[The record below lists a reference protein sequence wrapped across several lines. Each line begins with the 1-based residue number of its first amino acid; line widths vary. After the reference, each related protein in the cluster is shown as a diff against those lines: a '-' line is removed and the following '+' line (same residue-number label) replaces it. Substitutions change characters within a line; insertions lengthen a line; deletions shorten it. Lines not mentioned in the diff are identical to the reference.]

1 LREQADRIKGFP
13 RTREADMSKYELVK
27 QYLEEMALT
36 TVNEDAA
43 REMVVVEDE
52 ENGIKNLVVHCSDPI
67 LVLEQPIMKVPERRD
82 ELFEQLLKWNRE
94 LVHGAFVLDEAGEL
108 VLFRDTLQLESLD
121 RNELEA
127 SLKALSLALAEY
139 SSQLL
144 EFAK

>member
-1 LREQADRIKGFP
+1 
-13 RTREADMSKYELVK
+13 MSKYDLVK
-27 QYLEEMALT
+27 QYLDEMALSI
-36 TVNEDAA
+36 VNEDAA
-43 REMVVVEDE
+43 SEVLVVEDE
-52 ENGIKNLVVHCSDPI
+52 DNGIKNLVVDCSDPI
-67 LVLEQPIMKVPERRD
+67 LVLEQPIMKTPERRD

-94 LVHGAFVLDEAGEL
+94 LVHGAFVLDEEGEL
-108 VLFRDTLQLESLD
+108 ILFRDTLQLESLD

>member
-1 LREQADRIKGFP
+1 
-13 RTREADMSKYELVK
+13 MSKFELVK
-27 QYLEEMALT
+27 QYLDEMAITIL
-36 TVNEDAA
+36 NEDAA
-43 REMVVVEDE
+43 NEMVVVEDE
-52 ENGIKNLVVHCSDPI
+52 ENGIKNLVVDCTDPI
-67 LVLEQPIMKVPERRD
+67 LVLEQPIMKPPERRD

-108 VLFRDTLQLESLD
+108 ILFRDTLQLECLD

-144 EFAK
+144 DFAK